1 MRRRRRSRYLRRS
14 RRRKPLVRRRRSR
27 RSKPLVMTRSSS
39 RRRTRWGRRK
49 ATYLLSSCG
58 SLEAPRSTDT
68 F

>member
-1 MRRRRRSRYLRRS
+1 MRRRRWSRYLRRS
-14 RRRKPLVRRRRSR
+14 RRRRPLVRRRSR

-39 RRRTRWGRRK
+39 RRRTRWGRRQ